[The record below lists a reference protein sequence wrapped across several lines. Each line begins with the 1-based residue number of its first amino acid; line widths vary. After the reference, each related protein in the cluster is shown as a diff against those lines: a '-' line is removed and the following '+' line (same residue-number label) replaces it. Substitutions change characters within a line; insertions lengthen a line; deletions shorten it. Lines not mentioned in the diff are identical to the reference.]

1 MLFISIIIPNYNG
14 GRTINGCLGSIFAVK
29 DDSVE
34 VIVVDDCSDDG
45 SRDIIREYPCRLIA
59 LEKRSGAAAARNAG
73 AAASRGNVLFFIDAD
88 CRVTEDTLPVLRKSL
103 DRYPSGTVIGGT
115 YTPMP
120 ADAGFFNQFQSVFV
134 NFSETKNSARPDYI
148 AAHAMA
154 IPVDTFR
161 RAGGFPE
168 QFLPILEDVEFS
180 HRLRR
185 NGIRLVMAPDLQV
198 RHQFDFTLWKSL
210 RNAARKTRSWIE
222 YSLENKDLL
231 SDSGTAS
238 IEMKINGVV
247 WLLSVLAV
255 FLYLASDRPGMLFIA
270 FLLTTVSLG
279 ASRRLFAAF
288 HRSGGLVFAL
298 AAGVYYIFVYPAAVW
313 TGALQGTW
321 QYAVKRLRRSRKK
334 T

>member
-1 MLFISIIIPNYNG
+1 MSFISIIIPNYNG
-14 GRTINGCLGSIFAVK
+14 GRTIGGCLGSIFAVK
-29 DDSVE
+29 DDSIE

-45 SRDIIREYPCRLIA
+45 SLDIIRAHPCRLIA
-59 LEKRSGAAAARNAG
+59 LEERSGAAAARNAG
-73 AAASRGNVLFFIDAD
+73 AAASRGDVLFFIDAD
-88 CRVTEDTLPVLRKSL
+88 CLVTEVTLPVLRKGL
-103 DRYPSGTVIGGT
+103 ERYPAGTVIGGT

-120 ADAGFFNQFQSVFV
+120 ADAGFFSRFQSVFI
-134 NFSETKNSARPDYI
+134 NYSETKNSAHPDYI
-148 AAHAMA
+148 ASHAMA
-154 IPVDTFR
+154 VPVDTFR

-168 QFLPILEDVEFS
+168 RFLPILEDVEFS

-185 NGIRLVMAPDLQV
+185 NGIRLVMDPDLQV
-198 RHQFDFTLWKSL
+198 RHRFDFTLWKSL
-210 RNAARKTRSWIE
+210 RNAARKTRYWIE

-255 FLYLASDRPGMLFIA
+255 FLYLASDRPGILLVA
-270 FLLTTVSLG
+270 FLLTTVSFG

-298 AAGVYYIFVYPAAVW
+298 AAGVYYSLVYPAAVW

-321 QYAVKRLRRSRKK
+321 QYAVKRLRRTRKK
-334 T
+334 D